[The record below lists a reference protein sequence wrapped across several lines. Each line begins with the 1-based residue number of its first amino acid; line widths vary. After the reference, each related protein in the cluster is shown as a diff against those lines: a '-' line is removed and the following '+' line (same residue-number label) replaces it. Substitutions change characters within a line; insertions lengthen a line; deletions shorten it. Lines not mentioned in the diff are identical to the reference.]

1 MHRLWLANAEEAL
14 PKDDPHYE
22 HSFATKT
29 MRIFPRFMLCLKPGD
44 CLVLPA
50 EIPADFAEYI
60 IRLLSLPP
68 RQESIMRI
76 NPSSEPYT
84 LPDSVLADKDTLSA
98 LKAKISSGE
107 WKIEPFIETSGIVRV
122 SEALDLNTGLTKPE
136 LVWHGII
143 NMLNDKGAF
152 KRLAAA
158 LCVPV
163 VPGLEARSLEELKQA
178 IHDSSLKYK
187 EIMLRKVMYAGGSG
201 NWHGTEKELLS
212 GIEEWYSGGKV
223 LAEPFLDL
231 SSVAGTLAYL
241 NDEEPVFIGM
251 DRQVF
256 KNGGWTGFDYP
267 YPAGRGY
274 DKVKEYTERIAAA
287 IHMAGARGYLNLDW
301 AFDSASPEDPIV
313 LECNFRS
320 NGFSYVTEFAEKYF
334 GPEWQV
340 MSISCREDIQTD
352 LKDTKDIISRF
363 SDVNIDG
370 RPLMITGP
378 GMKEGAVIT
387 APPFFGGFSAAV
399 FSHDPEFTRKGME
412 MLKRISS
419 EQ

>member
-1 MHRLWLANAEEAL
+1 MHRLWIANAEEAL
-14 PKDDPHYE
+14 PKDDPHYA

-29 MRIFPRFMLCLKPGD
+29 MRIFPRFLLCLKPGD

-50 EIPADFAEYI
+50 EIPDDFAEYI
-60 IRLLSLPP
+60 ITLLKLPP
-68 RQESIMRI
+68 RHESILRI
-76 NPSSEPYT
+76 NPASDPYT
-84 LPDSVLADKDTLSA
+84 LPDSILADNNTLSA
-98 LKAKISSGE
+98 LKAKISSGK

-122 SEALDLNTGLTKPE
+122 SDALELNTGLTKPE

-158 LCVPV
+158 LSVPV
-163 VPGLEARSLEELKQA
+163 VPGLEAKSLDELKQA
-178 IHDSSLKYK
+178 IMDSSLKYK

-201 NWHGTEKELLS
+201 NWHGTAEELMPGLD
-212 GIEEWYSGGKV
+212 EWYSGGTV

-231 SSVAGTLAYL
+231 SSVAGSLAYL
-241 NDEEPVFIGM
+241 DDDDTHFIGI

-267 YPAGRGY
+267 YPAGKGY

-301 AFDSASPEDPIV
+301 AFDSSSPEDPIV

-334 GPEWQV
+334 GPSWQG
-340 MSISCREDIQTD
+340 MSISCREDIRTD
-352 LKDTKDIISRF
+352 YKYSKDIIRHF
-363 SDVNIDG
+363 SGATIDG
-370 RPLMITGP
+370 RPLIITEP

-387 APPFFGGFSAAV
+387 APPFNGGFSAAV
-399 FSHDPEFTRKGME
+399 FSHDPEFTKIAME
-412 MLKRISS
+412 MLMKR
-419 EQ
+419 